1 MTPLFE
7 SNHQVASVPTAVS
20 QRTLFLE
27 HLAQTSDA
35 PLMLEIREA
44 EGIYLRS
51 KDGKRYVDLISGI
64 GVSNIGHRHPA
75 VLKAIRRQ
83 LKRYLHIMVYGE
95 YIQAPQVNLARRL
108 VSTLPATLNNVYLV
122 NSGSEAIEG
131 ALKLAKRYS
140 GRTEIISYHNAYHG
154 STHGALSVG
163 GGEHFKNAYR
173 PLLPDIRQIRF
184 NEIEDLVNITEK
196 TACVLIET
204 VQGEAGIRIPS
215 KEYLQ
220 TLRQKCT
227 ETRTLLI
234 LDEIQAGFGR
244 TGKFWA
250 FEHFDI
256 IPDILVC
263 AKGMG
268 GGMPIGAFI
277 ASKEIMSVLMDNPVL
292 GHITTFGGHPV
303 SCVAASATIRVILKN
318 KLHERVAAKER
329 LFREMLIHPKI
340 KEVRSLG
347 LMMAVQFEDFNEVK
361 TIIDKAISYGVIT
374 DWFLYCDNA
383 LRIAPPLTISK
394 NQIQEVCGILLK
406 AMSKG

>member
-220 TLRQKCT
+220 ALRQKCT